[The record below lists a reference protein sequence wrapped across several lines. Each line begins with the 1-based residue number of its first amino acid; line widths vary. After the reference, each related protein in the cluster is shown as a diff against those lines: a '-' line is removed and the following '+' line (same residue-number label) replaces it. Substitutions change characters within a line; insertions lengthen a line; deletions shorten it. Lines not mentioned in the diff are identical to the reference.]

1 MNDGFLNFDI
11 AEVVDY
17 PKKDTYLEAG
27 LQFNIRVK
35 SYNKYIH
42 RDTYTAIPANINHK
56 KIPLIGEL
64 VLIVFGPINPSAN
77 GGIAQAYYLSNLDI
91 LSEISLN
98 SVPGVSNEHA
108 QQLTA
113 EQIAAASVGEV
124 FDKTNKVSK
133 LQPYEGDTIIE
144 SRFGSSIRFGSTS
157 KNVENYYSIQPPWT
171 GSTENVNDP
180 ITVIS
185 NKRPTANN
193 RKFVTENINTDGSSI
208 YLTSTQ
214 IVPFTLTKTLTR
226 TKSFTGS
233 QLLGA
238 ADRIILSAKTDTA
251 VIDAKTEIVLNT
263 EGEILLGGDDAQQ
276 PIPHGEILK
285 DVLDYIMLIFGCG
298 YVDSAGGC
306 TYLSKAGEDIL
317 LLAQKKIETL
327 NSTKYKIKYTE

>member
-157 KNVENYYSIQPPWT
+157 KNVENYYSIQPPWS
-171 GSTENVNDP
+171 GENVNDP

-185 NKRPTANN
+185 NKRPIANN
-193 RKFVTENINTDGSSI
+193 GKFVTENINTDGSSI

-214 IVPFTLTKTLTR
+214 TVPFTLTKTLTR
-226 TKSFTGS
+226 TRNFTGS

-238 ADRIILSAKTDTA
+238 SDRIILSAKTDIA

-276 PIPHGEILK
+276 PIPHGDILK
-285 DVLDYIMLIFGCG
+285 DILEKIMLILGSG
-298 YVDSAGGC
+298 YIDSAGGC
-306 TYLSKAGEDIL
+306 TSLSGAARDIL
-317 LLAQKKIETL
+317 SLAQKKLETL
-327 NSTKYKIKYTE
+327 NSTKYKIKETE